1 MKLSERIKSKL
12 VKVNFTSIL
21 FFAVSLISI
30 TLAWFAY
37 TNTVS
42 SNMNIDLKAW
52 NVKIT
57 KNNTEVNNT
66 EFSNTEMNETSSIHH
81 YCQAVPTA
89 DDAMDQ
95 IDKENE

>member
-1 MKLSERIKSKL
+1 MKLSERIKNKL
-12 VKVNFTSIL
+12 VKVNLTSVL
-21 FFAVSLISI
+21 FFAVSMISI

-57 KNNTEVNNT
+57 NNNTEVNNT
-66 EFSNTEMNETSSIHH
+66 LTINITDLYTVASILE
-81 YCQAVPTA
+81 
-89 DDAMDQ
+89 
-95 IDKENE
+95 I